1 MNPPRLRI
9 GVRGRRLCA
18 ASRGMGYPTQSGEI
32 RRRFLGQPTYF
43 EAKAE
48 EENSMSVKRRMLESV
63 YDSVNSTLYTP
74 IDHEPPMFDLAT
86 YGEING
92 EPGRYELA

>member
-1 MNPPRLRI
+1 M
-9 GVRGRRLCA
+9 CA

-63 YDSVNSTLYTP
+63 YDMVPQGPRDTVKAELS
-74 IDHEPPMFDLAT
+74 EPQPPSGVWSHPPVERL
-86 YGEING
+86 
-92 EPGRYELA
+92 